1 MNSRFRM
8 SPWLIWSLA
17 VGMLPAATLL
27 AQESKTPLG
36 RSGVGAAAPR
46 EKAAALPTTTF
57 ADVKY
62 GPHERNV
69 LDFWK
74 AESDKPAPTIVY
86 IHGGGFVGGDKRSL
100 SLQLL
105 LESLDSGISCAAI
118 HYRFVGN
125 GVTFPAP
132 QQDGARA
139 IQFLRSKAS
148 EWNIDPKRIAAFG
161 GSAGAGISL
170 WVGFHD
176 DLADPKSDDLV
187 QRQSSRVQAIGSLGG
202 QTTYDPIKIKEL
214 IGGRAWE
221 HPSIFKVYGI
231 TTKDQALHP
240 TPQLRK
246 LYDEASAIT
255 HLTKDDP
262 PVFMIYNEPD
272 GDVPPDARPGQ
283 GIHHPRFAQ
292 LMTPKLD
299 ALGIP
304 WVYRHTSDGKG
315 GNPQREMLEFFKKQF
330 AVR

>member
-1 MNSRFRM
+1 MNARFRT
-8 SPWLIWSLA
+8 SPWLIWSLV
-17 VGMLPAATLL
+17 VGVLPAVTLL
-27 AQESKTPLG
+27 AQESKTPPG
-36 RSGVGAAAPR
+36 RPRVGAAAPR
-46 EKAAALPTTTF
+46 GKVTSLPTPTF

-86 IHGGGFVGGDKRSL
+86 IHDGGFVGGDKRSL
-100 SLQLL
+100 SPQLL

-148 EWNIDPKRIAAFG
+148 EWNIYPKRIAAFG

-170 WVGFHD
+170 WVGFHN
-176 DLADPKSDDLV
+176 DLADPTSDDPV
-187 QRQSSRVQAIGSLGG
+187 QRQSSRIQAIGSLGG
-202 QTTYDPIKIKEL
+202 QTTYDPIKIKDL

-231 TTKDQALHP
+231 TTTDEALHP
-240 TPQLRK
+240 TPELRK

-255 HLTKDDP
+255 HVTKDDP
-262 PVFMIYNEPD
+262 PVFMIYSEPD
-272 GDVPPDARPGQ
+272 GDLPPDAKPGQ
-283 GIHHPRFAQ
+283 GIHHPRFARP
-292 LMTPKLD
+292 LTPKLD

-315 GNPQREMLEFFKKQF
+315 GNQLREMLEFFKKQF
-330 AVR
+330 VR